1 MIGSD
6 VESERTMAR
15 PREFN
20 LDEVL
25 SQVME
30 TFWKEGYEKTSFSM
44 IEERTGV
51 KKASLCAAFGD
62 KRNLFLT
69 ALRHYQESKLQT
81 CQAQLDQGT
90 AKSVIRQ
97 RLLASA
103 EMAKGADAS
112 RGCFQVNC
120 IIEIAPHDPEV
131 AALVKEH
138 SDRAAAQIAQVI
150 RRGQQNG
157 EFRTDVQAATLAKYI
172 VSSIYGLS
180 VSGKAGMPC
189 KEIERIVEVILSSL
203 EK

>member
-1 MIGSD
+1 
-6 VESERTMAR
+6 MAR
-15 PREFN
+15 PREFD

-30 TFWKEGYEKTSFSM
+30 IFWKEGYEKTSFAM

-69 ALRHYQESKLQT
+69 ALRHYQESGLRACHKQFDGTPAKL
-81 CQAQLDQGT
+81 A
-90 AKSVIRQ
+90 IRR
-97 RLLASA
+97 RLLEAA
-103 EMAKGADAS
+103 EMVTGAEAR

-131 AALVKEH
+131 AAMVKKH
-138 SDRAAAQIAQVI
+138 FDQVSAQFAEVI
-150 RRGQQNG
+150 RRGQQDG
-157 EFRTDVQAATLAKYI
+157 EFRTDVSASVLAKYVI
-172 VSSIYGLS
+172 SSLYGLS
-180 VSGKAGMPC
+180 VAGKAEMSAR
-189 KEIERIVEVILSSL
+189 EIGRIVEVVLSSL